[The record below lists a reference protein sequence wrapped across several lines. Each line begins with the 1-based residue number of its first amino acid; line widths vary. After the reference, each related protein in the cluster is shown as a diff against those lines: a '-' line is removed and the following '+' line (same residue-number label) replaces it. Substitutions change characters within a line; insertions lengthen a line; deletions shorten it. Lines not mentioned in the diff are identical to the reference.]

1 MNFDEIILIVCILVF
16 YHLSREFIELG
27 GMNFNLL
34 KKIMELIIL
43 LFLMILFKYKEEIK
57 RAIKYDKCQRKLEEF
72 LKRNGK

>member
-1 MNFDEIILIVCILVF
+1 MNFDEIFIIVCILVF
-16 YHLSREFIELG
+16 YYLSRKFIDLG